1 MLLHLALFGP
11 AAVQALT
18 RPNVLL
24 IVVMGLGP
32 MGVAFLTWDIALK
45 HGDPRAV
52 GALAYLT
59 PLLSTVLLTQVN
71 GHTFSSQTGFA
82 AGAILLGAILGNLRM
97 PLRSSIKLP
106 HVNKIGK

>member
-1 MLLHLALFGP
+1 VLLHLALFGP

-18 RPNVLL
+18 RANALL

-32 MGVAFLTWDIALK
+32 MGVAFLTWDIALN
-45 HGDPRAV
+45 HGAPRAV

-71 GHTFSSQTGFA
+71 GHTFSS
-82 AGAILLGAILGNLRM
+82 
-97 PLRSSIKLP
+97 
-106 HVNKIGK
+106 